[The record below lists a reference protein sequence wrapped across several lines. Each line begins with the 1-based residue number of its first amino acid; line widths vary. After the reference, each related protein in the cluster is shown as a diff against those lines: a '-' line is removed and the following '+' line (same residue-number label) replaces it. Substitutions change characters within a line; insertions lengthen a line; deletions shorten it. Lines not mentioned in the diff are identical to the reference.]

1 MNIEARIESVLTGKP
16 VVFGPKG
23 QLSAM
28 HKELQLGTLAVT
40 SAGILGDEQADMVNH
55 GGEDKAILHYAF
67 DHYATWAS
75 EYMETAAQLGRG
87 PGQFGENISTRG
99 AVESDICIGDVFRLG
114 SAMVQVSQ
122 GRQPCWKLNTH
133 FGWNRMA
140 ANVQSTGR
148 TGWYY
153 RVLEP
158 GNVKTGDIWSL
169 QERLHDG
176 FTLTRLQRA
185 LYVDMLNYH
194 ELELIADLSVLAFGW
209 REIAIRRLEAKQVE
223 NWDSRLNG

>member
-1 MNIEARIESVLTGKP
+1 M
-16 VVFGPKG
+16 VFGPKD

-28 HKELQLGTLAVT
+28 HKDARLGALGVT
-40 SAGILGDEQADMVNH
+40 TTGIFGDEQADIVNH
-55 GGEDKAILHYAF
+55 GGQDKAILHYAF

-75 EYMETAAQLGRG
+75 EYIDMAEQLRRG

-99 AVESDICIGDVFRLG
+99 AVESDICIGDIFRLG

-122 GRQPCWKLNTH
+122 GRQPCWKLNTR
-133 FGWNRMA
+133 FGWNCMA

-158 GNVKTGDIWSL
+158 GNVKSGDMWSL

-194 ELELIADLSVLAFGW
+194 ELELIAELPTLAVGW
-209 REIAIRRLEAKQVE
+209 REIARRRLQARQVE